1 MRIALVSAVFPPEP
15 EPSSVM
21 AAELAAAWGRA
32 GHQVTVISPV
42 PNRPQGRVYPGFER
56 RLWKSASFEG
66 TRSLRVRSWL
76 IGERRRAVDRILENL
91 TFGLGSAAAVLVQ
104 SRPDVVVL
112 ETWPIL
118 AAATVIGQC
127 ALRGIPVVNYIKDI
141 FPEAATAAR
150 LLRTDSRVA
159 SLLMRLDRWVCH
171 RAAANVV
178 ISERAAAYLVRSR
191 GLPPGKV
198 RAIPDWIDLTAIAPT
213 DGGPAWRKEVG
224 LDLGDRVFMFAGTMG
239 HASRVDTLIGVAEK
253 LRHHRHIRLV
263 CVGQG
268 VLKPRMAAE
277 IERLGLTNL
286 TLLPFQPR
294 ERVPDMQSAADAMLL
309 TTSAEMG
316 FSSVPNKL
324 ITYLAM
330 GKPVICAAPPE
341 TDAAAL
347 VRDHDLGVV
356 VPPENATRLA
366 EAIEGMAEQDPARL
380 AATGERARSIAL
392 ERYSLA
398 SALARFDGLFAD
410 LGLAAPTCRADGR
423 DYVPDVTRSAVR

>member
-21 AAELAAAWGRA
+21 AAELATAWGRA
-32 GHQVTVISPV
+32 GHQVTVVSPI
-42 PNRPQGRVYPGFER
+42 PNRPQGSVYPGFGR
-56 RLWKSASFEG
+56 RLWKSASFAG
-66 TRSLRVRSWL
+66 GKSLRVRSWL

-91 TFGLGSAAAVLVQ
+91 TFGLGSAAALAVQ
-104 SRPDVVVL
+104 SRPDVVVI

-118 AAATVIGQC
+118 AAAAVVGQC

-141 FPEAATAAR
+141 FPEAATAAG
-150 LLRTDSRVA
+150 LLGADSRVA
-159 SLLMRLDRWVCH
+159 SALMRLDRWVCH
-171 RAAANVV
+171 RAAVNVV
-178 ISERAAAYLVRSR
+178 ISERAAAYLARSR
-191 GLPPGKV
+191 GLPPAKV
-198 RAIPDWIDLTAIAPT
+198 RAIPDWLDLTAIAPT
-213 DGGPAWRKEVG
+213 AGGPAWRTEVG
-224 LDLGDRVFMFAGTMG
+224 LDLGERVFMFAGTMG
-239 HASRVDTLIGVAEK
+239 HASRVDILIAVAER
-253 LRHHRHIRLV
+253 LRRQRHIRLV

-356 VPPENATRLA
+356 VPPENPTMLA
-366 EAIEGMAEQDPARL
+366 EAIEWMAGQDPARL
-380 AATGERARSIAL
+380 AATGRRTRSIAI
-392 ERYSLA
+392 ERYSLP

-410 LGLAAPTCRADGR
+410 LGLAGVTCRADGR
-423 DYVPDVTRSAVR
+423 EYVPNVSGSGAR